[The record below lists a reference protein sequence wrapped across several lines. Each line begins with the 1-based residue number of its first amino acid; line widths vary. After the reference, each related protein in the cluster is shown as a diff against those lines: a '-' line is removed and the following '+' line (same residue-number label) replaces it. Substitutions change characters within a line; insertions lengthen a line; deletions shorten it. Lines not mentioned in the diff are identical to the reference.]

1 MTVAHNING
10 IHPAVSEQSS
20 VNEPQLSSIHIN
32 NDEEVS
38 CVPQAS
44 SFDQQRIQV
53 CLEFQDV
60 RFGVRQSKGLFNRK
74 PEDKEILKGISGIV
88 KPGQLLAIMGAS
100 GAGKSTLLNVLA
112 GRMSSSGN
120 YFASGSVR
128 LNGEKREFSVF
139 KKISAYVMQDDNMF
153 AELTVHEQITLSCL
167 LRLPNTMAIEKKKQ
181 RVQEVI
187 QEMGLSHVANTMIG
201 SETKRGVSGGERKR
215 VSIATELVTNPSLL
229 FLDEPTSG
237 LDAFN
242 AQNVMQSLL
251 KLAKNGRTVIT
262 TIHQPRSDIFNM
274 FDMLMLL
281 SEGRVMYFG
290 PAKDAVFYFEG
301 IGYPCP
307 QHYNPADF
315 FLDVIS
321 RDGRSKEAEQE
332 SQKKIEY
339 LGNCFEK
346 YGKQLIVENS
356 MKELEEDDVQMY
368 TKPSKSNLNSE
379 KFANSYTFE
388 FLLLA
393 KRAFKLEIREKASNI
408 ARVAQTLFFAVFLG
422 LIWLNKGRNISYRDY
437 DAVAGILFFLL
448 INQSFISAFGT
459 VFVLPLERTIVLRE
473 RASGMYRVSAYYLS
487 KTLIE
492 LPRNALLCI
501 VYVILLYWMVGLQ
514 ATARDFFLSYVI
526 VYLTVLTA
534 EGLASAVASSAPN
547 PQVAAAITPAFIVTS
562 LLFGG
567 FFLSSGQI
575 PNYFIWLKYLSFFH
589 YSYGSLLQVQF
600 ENWKFYDQASCP
612 VGGVCTGSAVLQKLG
627 PSLSLGGN
635 LGLLIT
641 LLVSFRALT
650 YAILRLR
657 GPKFDQTL

>member
-1 MTVAHNING
+1 M
-10 IHPAVSEQSS
+10 S
-20 VNEPQLSSIHIN
+20 
-32 NDEEVS
+32 
-38 CVPQAS
+38 
-44 SFDQQRIQV
+44 RISR
-53 CLEFQDV
+53 CTLW
-60 RFGVRQSKGLFNRK
+60 GV
-74 PEDKEILKGISGIV
+74 SGIV

-100 GAGKSTLLNVLA
+100 GAGKTTLLNVLA

-153 AELTVHEQITLSCL
+153 AELTVEEQVTLSCL
-167 LRLPNTMAIEKKKQ
+167 LRLPSSMSIEKKKQ
-181 RVQEVI
+181 RVQEII
-187 QEMGLSHVANTMIG
+187 QEMGLSHVKNTMIG

-242 AQNVMQSLL
+242 ARNVMQALL
-251 KLAKNGRTVIT
+251 KLAQSGRTVIT

-281 SEGRVMYFG
+281 SEGKVMYFG
-290 PAKDAVFYFEG
+290 PAKDAVSYFTR
-301 IGYPCP
+301 IGYSCP
-307 QHYNPADF
+307 EHYNPADF
-315 FLDVIS
+315 FLDTIS
-321 RDGRSKEAEQE
+321 RDGRSAEAEQE
-332 SQKKIEY
+332 SEKKIEY
-339 LGNCFEK
+339 LWQCFEEQ
-346 YGKQLIVENS
+346 GKQFSLEPS
-356 MKELEEDDVQMY
+356 EKELEKNDVQVYM
-368 TKPSKSNLNSE
+368 KPSKSELNRE
-379 KFANSYTFE
+379 KFANSYMFE
-388 FLLLA
+388 FMLLA
-393 KRAFKLEIREKASNI
+393 KRAFKLETREKASNI
-408 ARVAQTLFFAVFLG
+408 ARIAQTLFFAVFLG
-422 LIWLNKGRNISYRDY
+422 LIWLNKGRNISYHDY
-437 DAVAGILFFLL
+437 DAIAGILFFLL

-487 KTLIE
+487 KTLVE

-501 VYVILLYWMVGLQ
+501 VYILLLYWMVGLH

-526 VYLTVLTA
+526 VYLTILTA

-547 PQVAAAITPAFIVTS
+547 PQVASAITPAFIVVS

-575 PNYFIWLKYLSFFH
+575 PNYFIWLKYLSFFY

-600 ENWKFYDQASCP
+600 EDWRFYNAASCP
-612 VGGVCTGSAVLQKLG
+612 ADGVCTGSAVLQKLG
-627 PSLSLGGN
+627 PSLPLGGN
-635 LGLLIT
+635 IGLLIT
-641 LLVSFRALT
+641 LLISFRVLT
-650 YAILRLR
+650 YGILRLR
-657 GPKFDQTL
+657 GPRFDQTL

>member
-1 MTVAHNING
+1 M
-10 IHPAVSEQSS
+10 
-20 VNEPQLSSIHIN
+20 NEPQLSSIHID
-32 NDEEVS
+32 NDEEVPYLS
-38 CVPQAS
+38 QTS
-44 SFDQQRIQV
+44 SFEQQRIQV

-60 RFGVRQSKGLFNRK
+60 HFGVRQSKGLFNRK
-74 PEDKEILKGISGIV
+74 SINKEILKGVSGIV

-100 GAGKSTLLNVLA
+100 GAGKTTLLNVLA

-153 AELTVHEQITLSCL
+153 AELTVEEQVTLSCL
-167 LRLPNTMAIEKKKQ
+167 LRLPSSMSIEKKKQ
-181 RVQEVI
+181 RVQEII
-187 QEMGLSHVANTMIG
+187 QEMGLSHVKNTMIG

-242 AQNVMQSLL
+242 ARNVMQALL
-251 KLAKNGRTVIT
+251 KLAQSGRTVIT

-281 SEGRVMYFG
+281 SEGKVMYFG
-290 PAKDAVFYFEG
+290 PAKDAVSYFTR
-301 IGYPCP
+301 IGYSCP
-307 QHYNPADF
+307 EHYNPADF
-315 FLDVIS
+315 FLDTIS
-321 RDGRSKEAEQE
+321 RDGRSAEAEQE
-332 SQKKIEY
+332 SEKKIEY
-339 LGNCFEK
+339 LWQCFEEQ
-346 YGKQLIVENS
+346 GKQFSLEPS
-356 MKELEEDDVQMY
+356 EKELEKNDVQVYM
-368 TKPSKSNLNSE
+368 KPSKSELNRE
-379 KFANSYTFE
+379 KFANSYMFE
-388 FLLLA
+388 FMLLA
-393 KRAFKLEIREKASNI
+393 KRAFKLETREKASNI
-408 ARVAQTLFFAVFLG
+408 ARIAQTLFFAVFLG
-422 LIWLNKGRNISYRDY
+422 LIWLNKGRNISYHDY
-437 DAVAGILFFLL
+437 DAIAGILFFLL

-487 KTLIE
+487 KTLVE

-501 VYVILLYWMVGLQ
+501 VYILLLYWMVGLH

-526 VYLTVLTA
+526 VYLTILTA

-547 PQVAAAITPAFIVTS
+547 PQVASAITPAFIVVS

-575 PNYFIWLKYLSFFH
+575 PNYFIWLKYLSFFY

-600 ENWKFYDQASCP
+600 EDWRFYNGASCP
-612 VGGVCTGSAVLQKLG
+612 ADGVCTGSAVLQKLG
-627 PSLSLGGN
+627 PSLPLGGN
-635 LGLLIT
+635 IGVSIFLIYPCLSYET
-641 LLVSFRALT
+641 
-650 YAILRLR
+650 
-657 GPKFDQTL
+657 P

>member
-1 MTVAHNING
+1 M
-10 IHPAVSEQSS
+10 
-20 VNEPQLSSIHIN
+20 NEPQLSSIHID
-32 NDEEVS
+32 NDEEVPYLS
-38 CVPQAS
+38 QTS
-44 SFDQQRIQV
+44 SFEQQRIQV

-60 RFGVRQSKGLFNRK
+60 HFGVRQSKGLFNRK
-74 PEDKEILKGISGIV
+74 SINKEILKGVSGIV

-100 GAGKSTLLNVLA
+100 GAGKTTLLNVLA

-153 AELTVHEQITLSCL
+153 AELTVEEQVTLSCL
-167 LRLPNTMAIEKKKQ
+167 LRLPSSMSIEKKKQ
-181 RVQEVI
+181 RVQEII
-187 QEMGLSHVANTMIG
+187 QEMGLSHVKNTMIG

-242 AQNVMQSLL
+242 ARNVMQALL
-251 KLAKNGRTVIT
+251 KLAQSGRTVIT

-281 SEGRVMYFG
+281 SEGKVMYFG
-290 PAKDAVFYFEG
+290 PAKDAVSYFTR
-301 IGYPCP
+301 IGYSCP
-307 QHYNPADF
+307 EHYNPADF
-315 FLDVIS
+315 FLDTIS
-321 RDGRSKEAEQE
+321 RDGRSAEAEQE
-332 SQKKIEY
+332 SEKKIEY
-339 LGNCFEK
+339 LWQCFEEQ
-346 YGKQLIVENS
+346 GKQFSLEPS
-356 MKELEEDDVQMY
+356 EKELEKNDVQVYM
-368 TKPSKSNLNSE
+368 KPSKSELNRE
-379 KFANSYTFE
+379 KFANSYMFE
-388 FLLLA
+388 FMLLA
-393 KRAFKLEIREKASNI
+393 KRAFKLETREKASNI
-408 ARVAQTLFFAVFLG
+408 ARIAQTLFFAVFLG
-422 LIWLNKGRNISYRDY
+422 LIWLNKGRNISYHDY
-437 DAVAGILFFLL
+437 DAIAGILFFLL

-487 KTLIE
+487 KTLVE

-501 VYVILLYWMVGLQ
+501 VYILLLYWMVGLH

-526 VYLTVLTA
+526 VYLTILTA

-547 PQVAAAITPAFIVTS
+547 PQVASAITPAFIVVS

-575 PNYFIWLKYLSFFH
+575 PNYFIWLKYLSFFY

-600 ENWKFYDQASCP
+600 EDWRFYNGASCP
-612 VGGVCTGSAVLQKLG
+612 ADGVCTGSAVLQKLG
-627 PSLSLGGN
+627 PSLPLGGN
-635 LGLLIT
+635 IGLLIT
-641 LLVSFRALT
+641 LLISFRVLT
-650 YAILRLR
+650 YGILRLR
-657 GPKFDQTL
+657 GPRFDQTL

>member
-1 MTVAHNING
+1 MEST
-10 IHPAVSEQSS
+10 VSEYSE
-20 VNEPQLSSIHIN
+20 EPQLSSIQV
-32 NDEEVS
+32 DKDPEESVE
-38 CVPQAS
+38 PRAS
-44 SFDQQRIQV
+44 SFEQNRIGV
-53 CLEFQDV
+53 CLEFNDV
-60 RFGVRQSKGLFNRK
+60 HFGVYQSQGLFHRK
-74 PEDKEILKGISGIV
+74 TTEKEILKGVSGIV

-112 GRMSSSGN
+112 GRMSSSGK
-120 YFASGSVR
+120 YFASGSVL
-128 LNGEKREFSVF
+128 LNGEKREFSIF

-153 AELTVHEQITLSCL
+153 AELTVEEQITLSCL
-167 LRLPNTMAIEKKKQ
+167 LRLPNSMSMEKKKQ
-181 RVQEVI
+181 RVQEVM
-187 QEMGLSHVANTMIG
+187 QQMGLTHVANTMIG

-237 LDAFN
+237 LDSFN
-242 AQNVMQSLL
+242 AQNVMQTLL
-251 KLAKNGRTVIT
+251 QLAKSGRTVVT

-290 PAKDAVFYFEG
+290 PAKAAVDYFAS

-307 QHYNPADF
+307 EHYNPADF
-315 FLDVIS
+315 FLDIIS

-339 LGNCFEK
+339 LAQCFEK
-346 YGKQLIVENS
+346 YQTQQTEEFPDAELDDEYMGQLV
-356 MKELEEDDVQMY
+356 
-368 TKPSKSNLNSE
+368 KPSETGFNE
-379 KFANSYTFE
+379 QKFASPYLFE

-393 KRAFKLEIREKASNI
+393 QRAFKLETREKASNI
-408 ARVAQTLFFAVFLG
+408 ARIAQTLFFGVFLG
-422 LIWLNKGRNISYRDY
+422 LIWLNKGRNISYHNY
-437 DAVAGILFFLL
+437 EAICGVLFFLL

-473 RASGMYRVSAYYLS
+473 RTSGMYRVSTYYLS
-487 KTLIE
+487 KTLVE
-492 LPRNALLCI
+492 LPRNLILC
-501 VYVILLYWMVGLQ
+501 VLYVVLLYWMVGLH

-526 VYLTVLTA
+526 VFLTVLTA

-547 PQVAAAITPAFIVTS
+547 PQVAAAITPAFIVIS

-567 FFLSSGQI
+567 FFLSSGQV
-575 PNYFIWLKYLSFFH
+575 PNYFIWLKYLSFI
-589 YSYGSLLQVQF
+589 YYAYGSLLQVQF
-600 ENWKFYDQASCP
+600 PHWTFVDQASCP
-612 VGGVCTGSAVLQKLG
+612 VDGVCTGQDVLQKLG
-627 PSLSLGGN
+627 PALPLGGN
-635 LGLLIT
+635 IGLLIT
-641 LLVSFRALT
+641 LLVSFRILT